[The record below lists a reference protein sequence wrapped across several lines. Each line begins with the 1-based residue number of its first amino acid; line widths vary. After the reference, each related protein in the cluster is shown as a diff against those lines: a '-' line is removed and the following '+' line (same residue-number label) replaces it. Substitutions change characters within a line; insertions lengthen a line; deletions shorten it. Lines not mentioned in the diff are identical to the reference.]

1 MGSIDQSVFH
11 RFIYYILPLNDF
23 SFLFV
28 DEDNFNLKTI
38 V

>member
-11 RFIYYILPLNDF
+11 RFIYILPLNDF